1 MPFWN
6 SNPYAAK
13 EKKYRNLYNSLNNH
27 LTRVNTHL
35 NTLNTYKTPTKS
47 YPTDIPWTEYE
58 NAKRR
63 IDRERDN
70 AINALQNEIDRLK
83 SAKSSAYSRWKYY
96 ERLKED

>member
-6 SNPYAAK
+6 PNPYAAK
-13 EKKYRNLYNSLNNH
+13 ERKYRNLYNSLNNY
-27 LTRVNTHL
+27 LTKLNTHL

-58 NAKRR
+58 NAKGR

-70 AINALQNEIDRLK
+70 AINALQSELSRIQ
-83 SAKSSAYSRWKYY
+83 SAKNSAYNRWKYY